1 MSVIIDIVFIVG
13 AYLIGSIATAIL
25 VGRAMG
31 LGDPRQSGSG
41 NPGATNILRI
51 GGKKAAALT
60 LCGDLIKGVIPVVV
74 ARWLGAEGWIL
85 AVVALATFLG
95 HLYPVYFG
103 FRGGKGVA
111 TAMGI
116 LLALMPLLGLSV
128 LGVWIVVFAVMRV
141 SSLAALL
148 AATSA
153 IPLVFALSA
162 SSSLRALII
171 VLVILILWRHRSNIQ
186 RLLDGRETPFKKS

>member
-1 MSVIIDIVFIVG
+1 MSVILDIVCILG

-41 NPGATNILRI
+41 NPGATNILRM

-60 LCGDLIKGVIPVVV
+60 LFGDLIKGVIPIVI
-74 ARWLGAEGWIL
+74 ARSLGVDGWML
-85 AVVALATFLG
+85 AAVALATFLG

-111 TAMGI
+111 TSLGI
-116 LLALMPLLGLSV
+116 LLALLPLMGLAV
-128 LGVWIVVFAVMRV
+128 LGVWILIFAVTRV

-148 AATSA
+148 AASSA
-153 IPLVFALSA
+153 VPIVFALSDQ
-162 SSSLRALII
+162 SSLRTLV
-171 VLVILILWRHRSNIQ
+171 VLLVLLILWRHRSNIQ
-186 RLLDGRETPFKKS
+186 RLLDGRETPFKKN

>member
-60 LCGDLIKGVIPVVV
+60 LCGDLIKGVIPIVI

-85 AVVALATFLG
+85 AAVALATFLG

-111 TAMGI
+111 TAMGT

-148 AATSA
+148 AATSS

-162 SSSLRALII
+162 SSSLHALII

-186 RLLDGRETPFKKS
+186 RLIDGRETPFKKS

>member
-13 AYLIGSIATAIL
+13 AYLIGSVATAIL

-85 AVVALATFLG
+85 AAVALATFLG

-111 TAMGI
+111 TAMGT

-148 AATSA
+148 AATSS

-162 SSSLRALII
+162 SSSLHALII

>member
-13 AYLIGSIATAIL
+13 AYLIGSVATAIL

-85 AVVALATFLG
+85 AAVALATFLG

>member
-1 MSVIIDIVFIVG
+1 MSVILDIVFIVG

-25 VGRAMG
+25 VARAMG

-41 NPGATNILRI
+41 NPGATNILRL

-60 LCGDLIKGVIPVVV
+60 LCGDLIKGVIPIVI
-74 ARWLGAEGWIL
+74 ARSFGVDGWIL
-85 AVVALATFLG
+85 AAVALATFLG

-111 TAMGI
+111 TALGI
-116 LLALMPLLGLSV
+116 LLALMPLMGLAV
-128 LGVWIVVFAVMRV
+128 LGVWILIFAVTRV

-148 AATSA
+148 AAGSA
-153 IPLVFALSA
+153 VPMVFALSDQ
-162 SSSLRALII
+162 SSLRALV
-171 VLVILILWRHRSNIQ
+171 VLLVLLILWRHRGNIQ
-186 RLLDGRETPFKKS
+186 RLLDGREAPFKKN